1 MQNKPKK
8 YLNNTKQ
15 EIGGF
20 LEKFKTLVKNRKFI
34 ITQNDKRM
42 DNRQFIQKYHL
53 NLKKQ
58 VQMLLEIQVT
68 DFCYSIDN
76 DKDSSERLYVFVK
89 EYYLDNWGIVE
100 KVAVYIKIVIKI
112 EDYTVI
118 ISFHEPHKSI
128 KKLFI

>member
-1 MQNKPKK
+1 MQYKPKK
-8 YLNNTKQ
+8 YLDDTMQ
-15 EIGGF
+15 EIGEF
-20 LEKFKTLVKNRKFI
+20 LGKFKTLVKNRKFVI
-34 ITQNDKRM
+34 PQNDKRIN
-42 DNRQFIQKYHL
+42 NRQFIQKYHL
-53 NLKKQ
+53 SLKKQ
-58 VQMLLEIQVT
+58 MQMLLEIQVT

-76 DKDSSERLYVFVK
+76 DKDSSERLYVFLK

-118 ISFHEPHKSI
+118 ISFHEPQKSI

>member
-8 YLNNTKQ
+8 YLNNTMQ

-34 ITQNDKRM
+34 IPQTDKRM
-42 DNRQFIQKYHL
+42 DNRRFIQKYHL

-58 VQMLLEIQVT
+58 MQMLLEIQVT
-68 DFCYSIDN
+68 DFCYSVDN
-76 DKDSSERLYVFVK
+76 DKDSSERLYVFLK
-89 EYYLDNWGIVE
+89 EYYLDNWEIVE
-100 KVAVYIKIVIKI
+100 KIAVYIKIVIKT
-112 EDYTVI
+112 EDYIVI
-118 ISFHEPHKSI
+118 ISFHEPQKSI